1 MATNSKEEL
10 IMIRETSLGFIATLA
25 SPPLNEVPFHACITI
40 NRGLNSWGRIALVVV
55 IHETSVDVNTKYW
68 HHIAPELAF
77 PTA

>member
-1 MATNSKEEL
+1 MNPKEEL
-10 IMIRETSLGFIATLA
+10 IIIHETLGFIAIYI
-25 SPPLNEVPFHACITI
+25 SI
-40 NRGLNSWGRIALVVV
+40 NRGLNSWGGGGRLALVVV